1 MKPPRL
7 PTAYP
12 DRHLE
17 CQEALEARVIAIID
31 EGKAAGWTT
40 RDITTALIALADN
53 LMLSEAANNQ
63 TDRDIEA
70 ALKRMGL

>member
-7 PTAYP
+7 PTPYP

-17 CQEALEARVIAIID
+17 CQEALEPRVIAIID
-31 EGKAAGWTT
+31 EGKAAGWST

-53 LMLSEAANNQ
+53 LMLAEEANEQ
-63 TDRDIEA
+63 TNRDIEEA
-70 ALKRMGL
+70 IRRMGL